1 MSSLFLLLL
10 LTVLWAG
17 EARFTG
23 QDKPYLIYNLEK
35 TCPPYKKEIKLGN
48 SAAIFYL
55 DESDPITRGVLSRH
69 DLNCHLELEN
79 DSSSVYGFHV
89 FIDEMVL
96 DDAGSTQSV
105 SSVQHCP
112 NDYVQ
117 YGRDRLYVTTRMSPR
132 CVDTTGLF
140 FFLHIFCALILSKW
154 QMITFS
160 LTLSHALAKAMK
172 RHRIFARS

>member
-35 TCPPYKKEIKLGN
+35 ACFPYGYKKEIKLGN

-55 DESDPITRGVLSRH
+55 DESDPITRKYLSER
-69 DLNCHLELEN
+69 DFSCHLELEN
-79 DSSSVYGFHV
+79 DSASVYGFHV

-105 SSVQHCP
+105 SSTVHCP

-117 YGRDRLYVTTRMSPR
+117 YGRDRLYVTTRMSPKY
-132 CVDTTGLF
+132 VY
-140 FFLHIFCALILSKW
+140 
-154 QMITFS
+154 
-160 LTLSHALAKAMK
+160 LTRQA
-172 RHRIFARS
+172 